1 MWIDILILGHL
12 VRGPAHG
19 YEIKQ
24 RVGSSI
30 GWTTPLNNNVLYP
43 ALRRLEEMGAVESQ
57 LVPQQGAPARRV
69 YRLTDG
75 GLDALRGMVEDFPPE
90 DALND
95 GEFNVR
101 LAYFGLI
108 DPAARVEILRTR
120 AAAVHRLLD
129 HLRRSR
135 PEAEGSQ
142 LTYAPR
148 LVDFLIEQQQR
159 SVEFV
164 EDLAREE
171 EQRRDQQ

>member
-1 MWIDILILGHL
+1 MWVDILILGHL
-12 VRGPAHG
+12 ANRPAHG

-30 GWTTPLNNNVLYP
+30 GWTAPLNNNVLYP
-43 ALRRLEEMGAVESQ
+43 ALRRLEELGAVESEF
-57 LVPQQGAPARRV
+57 VPRPGAPARRV

-75 GLDALRGMVEDFPPE
+75 GLDALRGMVEDFPAE
-90 DALND
+90 HALSD

-101 LAYFGLI
+101 LAYFELI

-120 AAAVHRLLD
+120 ADAVRRLLD

-135 PEAEGSQ
+135 VDTGDSRH
-142 LTYAPR
+142 TYAPR
-148 LVDFLIEQQQR
+148 LIDFLIDQQER
-159 SVEFV
+159 SVQFV

-171 EQRRDQQ
+171 EQRRDRP